1 VSYEK
6 TKELYVKYLELK
18 CSGMQVGRYG
28 NAEAQRR
35 MNEIRTGLNKSDME
49 MRHLLL
55 DCEKEI
61 KKYSRK
67 AW

>member
-1 VSYEK
+1 MIYEK
-6 TKELYVKYLELK
+6 TKELYTKYLELK
-18 CSGMQVGRYG
+18 CSGMLVGRHG

-35 MNEIRTGLNKSDME
+35 MNEIRNGLKKSDKE

-55 DCEKEI
+55 DCDKEI

-67 AW
+67 VG

>member
-1 VSYEK
+1 MSYEK
-6 TKELYVKYLELK
+6 TKELYSKYLELK
-18 CSGMQVGRYG
+18 CSGMLSGRYG

-35 MNEIRTGLNKSDME
+35 MNEIRIGLKKSDME

-55 DCEKEI
+55 DCDEEI
-61 KKYSRK
+61 KKYTRK

>member
-1 VSYEK
+1 MSYEK
-6 TKELYVKYLELK
+6 TKELYSKYLELK
-18 CSGMQVGRYG
+18 CSRMLDGRYG

-35 MNEIRTGLNKSDME
+35 MFEIRKGLNKSDME

-55 DCEKEI
+55 DCDEEI
-61 KKYSRK
+61 KKYTRK